1 MTTDEKMAWPKYYNR
16 MILQPNPKGD
26 VGVVC
31 CWTKKEDIEKK
42 LDEETKER
50 VCALGQLYSR
60 DGLNYIIR
68 NSFLNPNL
76 KYFVITGLK
85 LSDSSIFFNELLEGK
100 IDGEDVLQKE
110 IPREKIKQFVEWF
123 KDHSYFV
130 EEDELDETIKKL
142 NEKEK
147 NWIEKTEDFPEFE
160 YPKVNSYPSEKM
172 GFRLEDKKIADL
184 WLKVVDRVM
193 KFGHEKPTQYGDM
206 HRELI
211 DVVTVVSGEN
221 PDNFY
226 LPEHLTY
233 TREELDDYLKQVMTK
248 EIPEGLSYTYGS
260 RLRDHKNVNQIQSMI
275 DKLKE
280 EDFSRRAVG
289 VLWNVEWDNSNP
301 KPPCLNLVQALV
313 SENKVYF
320 SCYFR
325 SNDMFG
331 SWPQNAM
338 AMRSV
343 HKEIADALGKEMG
356 KMIIVS
362 TSAHI
367 YERDYEKAKKVL
379 EDYKPKLECAQDP
392 RGSFVIELKESKIKV
407 IHMTPDGQAIGEFF
421 GDTAIEIMNQVY
433 PFISDILHA
442 LDLGAELQKAEIA
455 LKQGINFKQD
465 NPLELGDDAPKV
477 CT

>member
-1 MTTDEKMAWPKYYNR
+1 MKVVWPKYYNK

-31 CWTKKEDIEKK
+31 CWTKKESIEEK
-42 LDEETKER
+42 LTPKSKER

-60 DGLNYIIR
+60 EGLNYIIR
-68 NSFLNPNL
+68 NAFLNSGL

-85 LSDSSIFFNELLEGK
+85 LSDSSMFFENLLNGK
-100 IDGEDVLQKE
+100 IDGEGVLHKE
-110 IPREKIKQFVEWF
+110 IPKEKVKQFVDWF
-123 KDHSYFV
+123 KSHAYFI
-130 EEDELDETIKKL
+130 EEDKLDETIQGL
-142 NEKEK
+142 NASEK
-147 NWIEKTEDFPEFE
+147 NWIEQTEDFAEFAYPEV
-160 YPKVNSYPSEKM
+160 KSYPSEKM

-211 DVVTVVSGEN
+211 DVVTVISGED

-226 LPEHLTY
+226 LPDYLIFTKK
-233 TREELDDYLKQVMTK
+233 ELNNYLKQVMTK
-248 EIPEGLSYTYGS
+248 EIPSGLSYTYGS
-260 RLRDHKNVNQIQSMI
+260 RLRDHRNVNQIRSII
-275 DKLKE
+275 DKLK
-280 EDFSRRAVG
+280 DVDYTRRAVG
-289 VLWNVEWDNSNP
+289 VLWNTEWDDGNP

-338 AMRSV
+338 AMRSI
-343 HKEIADALGKEMG
+343 HKEVADALGKEMG

-367 YERDYEKAKKVL
+367 YERDYERAKKIL
-379 EDYKPKLECAQDP
+379 EEHKPKLECVQDP
-392 RGSFVIELKESKIKV
+392 RGSFVIELKDGRIKV
-407 IHMTPDGQAIGEFF
+407 THMTPDGRAIGEFV
-421 GDTAIEIMNQVY
+421 GDTAVELMHQVY

-455 LKQGINFKQD
+455 LKQGIAFKQD
-465 NPLELGDDAPKV
+465 NPLDFGNTQNV
-477 CT
+477 CV